1 MMRLNK
7 YMAECGV
14 GARRK
19 CDEAISQG
27 RVSVNGVVQTRLG
40 VQINEKRDAVLVD
53 GRRLRPAPRFEYIL
67 LNKPKG
73 CVTTAADEKSRK
85 TVLDLVKSKT
95 RVFPVGRLDIHTTGL
110 LLLTNDGELAY
121 KLTHPKFGVEKIYEV
136 MLDADLNESDRK
148 KLQAGIDLEEGK
160 TARCRIDFLDF
171 DNRHVVHLTLH
182 QGWKHQ
188 VRRMFESCGYQVLK
202 LKRVG
207 LGTLTLRGL
216 RIGQWRKLTSLEIIR
231 LQSLVNGKHG
241 N

>member
-1 MMRLNK
+1 
-7 YMAECGV
+7 MAECGV

-27 RVSVNGVVQTRLG
+27 RVSVNGVLQTRLG
-40 VQINEKRDAVLVD
+40 VQINEKRDIVLLD
-53 GRRLRPAPRFEYIL
+53 GRRLRPVQRFEYII

-73 CVTTAADEKSRK
+73 YVTTAADEKARK
-85 TVLDLVKSKT
+85 TVLDLVKTKT

-121 KLTHPKFGVEKIYEV
+121 KLTHPKFGVAKIYGV
-136 MLDADLNESDRK
+136 TLDADLNESDRK
-148 KLQAGIDLEEGK
+148 KLQAGIALEEGK
-160 TARCRIDFLDF
+160 TAHCRIEFLNL
-171 DNRHVVHLTLH
+171 DNRRVVHMTLH

-216 RIGQWRKLTSLEIIR
+216 RMGEWRKLTHLEVTRLKSL
-231 LQSLVNGKHG
+231 LNGEHE